1 MKSRF
6 VYLIPFLFALV
17 LPGARSLAKEKQ
29 RGFLSFDATKLYPYP
44 SKSFSTLKKGWFT
57 NNATAAKIDTLTLCD
72 GQASVR
78 VRTKAGES
86 VRAMFHFYNRDIVGK
101 KVRFSGKYKYRQAKD
116 AKVAFLIVLDTYL
129 NTVVTSDT
137 VHACEGDSEWM
148 GFTVES
154 EMPRTEN
161 FYFQI
166 VTMGDMEL
174 WVSDCQA
181 EVDGYSLDILENSSA
196 KVDSDTEFAEE
207 SGIQIRRVN
216 ERTLDNLELLGKVWG
231 FLKYFHPRVT
241 EGNYNWDFELFRVLP
256 QIAEASDK
264 DTRNALLSQW
274 VDKYGEI
281 EELADYTVRDSTQFH
296 RFAPLQWLGDE
307 ALLGKELSAKLL
319 RIRDA
324 KRNPVLNYYL
334 VPLSNKEETEFTRE
348 KPYPDISW
356 RDQGYRLLTLYRMWN
371 AIAYCFPY
379 TQYTDNDWNGL
390 LRKYL
395 PEFLKTLSEKT
406 LNRSVEK
413 FVSEIDDSH
422 GGMRFPNQP
431 KMRGLPLSLTILDDG
446 RYAVES
452 TQLREI
458 RRGAV
463 IVAVDGTPVSRIVAE
478 NAPYLPSS
486 NHRGLL
492 RNASSRVFLTKDREL
507 DVTVEYLGKEMLA
520 VVPTQV
526 YTMGKP
532 IGRRRPA
539 SYALEEQN
547 ILYLDM
553 GEISSK
559 ELNAAIRKANSY
571 KAIIIDVRKY
581 PKAYT
586 QAAMEK
592 LLYPKPTEFM
602 WYSMNSKTYPGNF
615 FLDIVGYMG
624 KKENPDYYKGKVVI
638 LVSETTQS
646 LGELT
651 AIAYRAAPNSV
662 IIGTQTAGANGH
674 IGSLYLP
681 RGIEVW
687 YTMAGAF
694 YPNWG
699 MNQRCGVKIDIPVT
713 QTAMDVA
720 GGNDVWIEKAI
731 EYINE
736 KQ

>member
-78 VRTKAGES
+78 VRKKAGES

-216 ERTLDNLELLGKVWG
+216 ERTLDTLELLGKVWG

-281 EELADYTVRDSTQFH
+281 EELADYTVRDSTKFH

-307 ALLGKELSAKLL
+307 VLLGKELSAKLL

-348 KPYPDISW
+348 KPYP
-356 RDQGYRLLTLYRMWN
+356 T
-371 AIAYCFPY
+371 
-379 TQYTDNDWNGL
+379 
-390 LRKYL
+390 
-395 PEFLKTLSEKT
+395 
-406 LNRSVEK
+406 SVG
-413 FVSEIDDSH
+413 EI
-422 GGMRFPNQP
+422 
-431 KMRGLPLSLTILDDG
+431 KAT
-446 RYAVES
+446 
-452 TQLREI
+452 
-458 RRGAV
+458 
-463 IVAVDGTPVSRIVAE
+463 
-478 NAPYLPSS
+478 
-486 NHRGLL
+486 
-492 RNASSRVFLTKDREL
+492 ASSRFTACGTPSPIASPIRS
-507 DVTVEYLGKEMLA
+507 T
-520 VVPTQV
+520 PT
-526 YTMGKP
+526 TTGTACS
-532 IGRRRPA
+532 GSTCR
-539 SYALEEQN
+539 
-547 ILYLDM
+547 
-553 GEISSK
+553 
-559 ELNAAIRKANSY
+559 
-571 KAIIIDVRKY
+571 
-581 PKAYT
+581 
-586 QAAMEK
+586 
-592 LLYPKPTEFM
+592 
-602 WYSMNSKTYPGNF
+602 NF
-615 FLDIVGYMG
+615 
-624 KKENPDYYKGKVVI
+624 
-638 LVSETTQS
+638 S
-646 LGELT
+646 
-651 AIAYRAAPNSV
+651 R
-662 IIGTQTAGANGH
+662 H
-674 IGSLYLP
+674 
-681 RGIEVW
+681 
-687 YTMAGAF
+687 
-694 YPNWG
+694 
-699 MNQRCGVKIDIPVT
+699 
-713 QTAMDVA
+713 
-720 GGNDVWIEKAI
+720 
-731 EYINE
+731 
-736 KQ
+736 

>member
-44 SKSFSTLKKGWFT
+44 SKSFSKGKKGWFT
-57 NNATAAKIDTLTLCD
+57 NNATAAKIDTLTLCV

-281 EELADYTVRDSTQFH
+281 EELADYTVRDSTKFH
-296 RFAPLQWLGDE
+296 RFAPLQWSE
-307 ALLGKELSAKLL
+307 TRYCSARNCLPNSSASGMPSATRYSTTTSCRYPTKRRRSSL
-319 RIRDA
+319 A
-324 KRNPVLNYYL
+324 RNPIRHQLERSRLPPPHALPHV
-334 VPLSNKEETEFTRE
+334 ERH
-348 KPYPDISW
+348 
-356 RDQGYRLLTLYRMWN
+356 RLL
-371 AIAYCFPY
+371 
-379 TQYTDNDWNGL
+379 
-390 LRKYL
+390 
-395 PEFLKTLSEKT
+395 
-406 LNRSVEK
+406 
-413 FVSEIDDSH
+413 
-422 GGMRFPNQP
+422 
-431 KMRGLPLSLTILDDG
+431 LPL
-446 RYAVES
+446 YAV
-452 TQLREI
+452 
-458 RRGAV
+458 
-463 IVAVDGTPVSRIVAE
+463 
-478 NAPYLPSS
+478 
-486 NHRGLL
+486 HR
-492 RNASSRVFLTKDREL
+492 
-507 DVTVEYLGKEMLA
+507 
-520 VVPTQV
+520 
-526 YTMGKP
+526 
-532 IGRRRPA
+532 
-539 SYALEEQN
+539 
-547 ILYLDM
+547 
-553 GEISSK
+553 
-559 ELNAAIRKANSY
+559 
-571 KAIIIDVRKY
+571 
-581 PKAYT
+581 
-586 QAAMEK
+586 
-592 LLYPKPTEFM
+592 
-602 WYSMNSKTYPGNF
+602 
-615 FLDIVGYMG
+615 
-624 KKENPDYYKGKVVI
+624 
-638 LVSETTQS
+638 
-646 LGELT
+646 
-651 AIAYRAAPNSV
+651 
-662 IIGTQTAGANGH
+662 
-674 IGSLYLP
+674 
-681 RGIEVW
+681 
-687 YTMAGAF
+687 
-694 YPNWG
+694 
-699 MNQRCGVKIDIPVT
+699 
-713 QTAMDVA
+713 
-720 GGNDVWIEKAI
+720 
-731 EYINE
+731 
-736 KQ
+736 